1 MITRKARFV
10 KDLKIYDIL
19 NIMKEVVFSGVQPSG
34 NIHIGNYLGA
44 IEQWV
49 DLQSSGKYK
58 SIFCIVDEHAITVP
72 QKPEELRRKIKEVT
86 MLYLA
91 AGIDPQKS
99 TVFIQSHVPEHA
111 ELAWLLNTIT
121 PFGDLQRMTQFKDK
135 AGKQKSVTAGL
146 FNYPVLMAADILLY
160 QTDVVPVGEDQ
171 VQHVELTREIAKKFN
186 RLYGDVFR
194 VPNISLKK
202 ETKRIMGLD
211 DPSKKMS
218 KSAENPANYI
228 ALLDDP
234 EIIRKKIKSAV
245 TDSGTEIKYD
255 PANKPALSNL
265 LAIYS
270 GFSKKPIKEIEKE
283 YLGAGYAKFKK
294 DLAEVIVENLEPLQK
309 KYKELE
315 KNPQKVEKILEAG
328 AKDAKKIAS
337 QTLASAKNA
346 MGL

>member
-1 MITRKARFV
+1 
-10 KDLKIYDIL
+10 
-19 NIMKEVVFSGVQPSG
+19 MKEVVFSGVQPSG

-49 DLQSSGKYK
+49 ELQASDKYK

-72 QKPEELRRKIKEVT
+72 QKPEELRRKIKEVA
-86 MLYLA
+86 MIYLA
-91 AGIDPQKS
+91 AGIDPKKS
-99 TVFIQSHVPEHA
+99 TIFIQSHVPEHT

-135 AGKQKSVTAGL
+135 AGKQKSILAGL

-186 RLYGDVFR
+186 RLYGEVFR
-194 VPNISLKK
+194 VPNVALKK
-202 ETKRIMGLD
+202 EIKRIMGLD
-211 DPSKKMS
+211 DPTKKMS
-218 KSAENPANYI
+218 KSAKNTANYI
-228 ALLDDP
+228 ALLDEP
-234 EIIRKKIKSAV
+234 EIIHKKIKSAV
-245 TDSGTEIKYD
+245 TDSEAEIKYD
-255 PANKPALSNL
+255 LENKPAISNL

-270 GFSKKPIKEIEKE
+270 GFSKKPIKEIEKT
-283 YLGAGYAKFKK
+283 YKDAGYATFKK
-294 DLAEVIVENLEPLQK
+294 DLAEIIVMSLEPIQK

-315 KNPQKVEKILEAG
+315 KNPRTMEKILEAG
-328 AKDAKKIAS
+328 AKDAEKIAH
-337 QTLASAKNA
+337 QTLKAAKNA